1 MPCRARATL
10 NIPGI
15 INRTRRY
22 NLGSPRKGLCRCEA
36 GVRASTECWIDTA
49 WTTRQKGAEMD
60 MNTLVLAHVR
70 DTLGLERDQVFI
82 TGSRAIPGASTP
94 ESDYDIVVRVT
105 EETYPVIRGQLWRLG
120 HVQPFVLHKRKYED
134 GVDEMSTSCFY
145 VESSVAG
152 GTINILLKRE
162 VQFAAWQ
169 YATTRLITESM
180 EAIWLSTD
188 REYRVGRFKA
198 WRQSFAAGAW
208 AASALCE
215 RCQEVPF

>member
-1 MPCRARATL
+1 
-10 NIPGI
+10 
-15 INRTRRY
+15 
-22 NLGSPRKGLCRCEA
+22 
-36 GVRASTECWIDTA
+36 
-49 WTTRQKGAEMD
+49 MD

-105 EETYPVIRGQLWRLG
+105 EETYPVVRSQLGRLG
-120 HVQPFVLHKRKYED
+120 RVLPFVREKRRYED

-145 VESSVAG
+145 VKSSIAG

-169 YATTRLITESM
+169 YATTRLITESLVDSRF
-180 EAIWLSTD
+180 AD
-188 REYRVGRFKA
+188 REYRVERFKD
-198 WRQSFAAGAW
+198 WRQAFAAGAW
-208 AASALCE
+208 ASRRNGLKTGGAFCEHCKQEALS
-215 RCQEVPF
+215 

>member
-1 MPCRARATL
+1 
-10 NIPGI
+10 
-15 INRTRRY
+15 
-22 NLGSPRKGLCRCEA
+22 
-36 GVRASTECWIDTA
+36 
-49 WTTRQKGAEMD
+49 MD

-169 YATTRLITESM
+169 YATNRLITES
-180 EAIWLSTD
+180 LLDFRFDD
-188 REYRVGRFKA
+188 REYRVERFKD
-198 WRQSFAAGAW
+198 WRQAFAAGAW
-208 AASALCE
+208 ASSRDDLKTGALA
-215 RCQEVPF
+215 